1 MICDHSPMQAMLIE
15 CVPLQAAQAMP
26 EQPDQAAQEVLQQ
39 LEQLEQQLAGLV
51 ESIVP
56 ELQLASKQAIWAGAS
71 MFVAAAFA
79 NEEALWLALC
89 LQVSSC
95 HAQSV
100 LDAMFA
106 FDTRWQ
112 PMQAAML
119 LPQDKLRY
127 QPHIQDCR

>member
-15 CVPLQAAQAMP
+15 CMPLQAAQAMP

-39 LEQLEQQLAGLV
+39 LEQLEQQLAGLID
-51 ESIVP
+51 SIVP
-56 ELQLASKQAIWAGAS
+56 ELQLASKQAIWTGDS

-95 HAQSV
+95 HVQSV
-100 LDAMFA
+100 LDAMSA

-112 PMQAAML
+112 LMQAATL
-119 LPQDKLRY
+119 LIQDKQHY
-127 QPHIQDCR
+127 QPHIRDCR